1 MLSKLPFKDEVQV
14 NFMDLYYRIGCAIL
28 EPKLKHLK
36 QYVITFLSSAQ
47 PLLCI
52 VKYTT

>member
-1 MLSKLPFKDEVQV
+1 MLSKLPFKDDAQG

-36 QYVITFLSSAQ
+36 QYVQSPSSAVHN
-47 PLLCI
+47 LFSA
-52 VKYTT
+52 